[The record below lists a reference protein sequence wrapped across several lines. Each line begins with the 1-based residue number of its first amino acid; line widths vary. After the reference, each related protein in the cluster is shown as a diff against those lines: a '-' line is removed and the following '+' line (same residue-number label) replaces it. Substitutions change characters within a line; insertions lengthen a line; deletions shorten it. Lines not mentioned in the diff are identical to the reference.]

1 MSSNLLKPQLGLK
14 KLVIKIHR
22 IFRRMK
28 ADDNRK
34 VTLWRHSWGRGSA
47 AVLKQKVDFMH
58 RVADKDGIKETCLRK
73 KRVMCEES
81 LG

>member
-1 MSSNLLKPQLGLK
+1 
-14 KLVIKIHR
+14 
-22 IFRRMK
+22 MK

-34 VTLWRHSWGRGSA
+34 VTLWHHSRGQGSA

-73 KRVMCEES
+73 KCVMRQEG

>member
-1 MSSNLLKPQLGLK
+1 
-14 KLVIKIHR
+14 
-22 IFRRMK
+22 MK

-73 KRVMCEES
+73 KHVTREES